1 MAKSITMISSRKDT
15 QAVMTM
21 TVKTNY
27 FLLKRK
33 TKYFPGHNEVK

>member
-1 MAKSITMISSRKDT
+1 MGKSILMLSSRKDT

-27 FLLKRK
+27 FLLKWK
-33 TKYFPGHNEVK
+33 TKYLSGNNEVK